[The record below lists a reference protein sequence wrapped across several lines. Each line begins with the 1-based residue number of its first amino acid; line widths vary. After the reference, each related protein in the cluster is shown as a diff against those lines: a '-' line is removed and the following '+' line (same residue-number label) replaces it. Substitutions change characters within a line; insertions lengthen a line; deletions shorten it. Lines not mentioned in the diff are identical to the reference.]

1 VCVHCAAPLCAACIT
16 KIDGINHC
24 QDCLAALAARQLA
37 LRARAP
43 ERGSALSR
51 WLGVGLGAALLGGLC
66 WRVLETL
73 FRGAP

>member
-1 VCVHCAAPLCAACIT
+1 VHCAAPLCAACIT

-24 QDCLAALAARQLA
+24 QSCLAALAERHLA
-37 LRARAP
+37 LHTAPQRASAP
-43 ERGSALSR
+43 AR
-51 WLGVGLGAALLGGLC
+51 WLGVGLGAALLSVLG